1 MEALKL
7 GDRVI
12 VRPDAPTRLFGQRVV
27 VDEIVVGT
35 VNGKTLLGVT
45 GTLDGESFRDHLR
58 LAWVYNSD
66 SEDMHDKCYACNA
79 RVMGESADFWKKSAN
94 ARTLLNDI
102 LHHIR
107 YGKPSFAIGDEELYK
122 LAGDMVA
129 KAQCGRG

>member
-12 VRPDAPTRLFGQRVV
+12 VRPDAPTRLFGQEVI
-27 VDEIVVGT
+27 VDEIVIGT
-35 VNGKTLLGVT
+35 VDGTTLLGVT
-45 GTLDGESFRDHLR
+45 GTLDGKAFRDHLR

-79 RVMGESADFWKKSAN
+79 RVSGESADFWKHPTN
-94 ARTLLNDI
+94 AKALLNDI

-107 YGKPSFAIGDEELYK
+107 YGKPAFAVGDEQLLR
-122 LAGDMVA
+122 LATEMYA
-129 KAQCGRG
+129 KTKCGTE

>member
-1 MEALKL
+1 MKGLKP
-7 GDRVI
+7 GDEVI
-12 VRPDAPTRLFGQRVV
+12 VRPDSPTRLFGQRVV
-27 VDEIVVGT
+27 VDEILVDAG
-35 VNGKTLLGVT
+35 NGEVRLGVT
-45 GTLDGESFRDHLR
+45 GMLDRKPLRDYLR
-58 LAWVYNSD
+58 TAWVYASD
-66 SEDMHDKCYACNA
+66 SEDMHEKCYACNA